1 MLTYVGCFFK
11 FQVIIGVEKSIV
23 NALYGLQIT
32 DQLFKFYVLR
42 RGVRSQ
48 STLQRLLR
56 GEIKKKTPNIYN
68 LDLYFLL

>member
-11 FQVIIGVEKSIV
+11 FQVIVGVEKSIV
-23 NALYGLQIT
+23 NELYGLQIT

-42 RGVRSQ
+42 RGVRSR

-56 GEIKKKTPNIYN
+56 GEIKKKNTQY
-68 LDLYFLL
+68 L